1 MAGRAAAPEHLDPC
15 LSCDDATVICVA
27 GVVTLMQL
35 CVAPHC
41 HLPHSTVEASKHTP
55 LAISAGTIVDY
66 KLAINTFLRR

>member
-1 MAGRAAAPEHLDPC
+1 
-15 LSCDDATVICVA
+15 VICVA

-35 CVAPHC
+35 CVAPHR

-66 KLAINTFLRR
+66 KPAINTFLRR